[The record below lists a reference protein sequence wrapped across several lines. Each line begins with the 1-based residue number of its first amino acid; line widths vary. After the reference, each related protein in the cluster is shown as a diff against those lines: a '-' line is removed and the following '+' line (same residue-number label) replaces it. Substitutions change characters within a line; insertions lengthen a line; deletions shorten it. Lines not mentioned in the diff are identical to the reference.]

1 MDPDTT
7 TGNKEIRPELY
18 DETIQQKQ
26 DKLIEK
32 REGEASTKMPWKK
45 KHQTMETRPPTE
57 KAQKRQNRR
66 T

>member
-26 DKLIEK
+26 DKLI
-32 REGEASTKMPWKK
+32 
-45 KHQTMETRPPTE
+45 
-57 KAQKRQNRR
+57 
-66 T
+66 

>member
-7 TGNKEIRPELY
+7 TSNKEIRPELY

-32 REGEASTKMPWKK
+32 REGTVSS
-45 KHQTMETRPPTE
+45 
-57 KAQKRQNRR
+57 
-66 T
+66 